1 LFACAA
7 PVDDSV
13 TRRRLGIPAE
23 WADAFQ
29 EQIDMIDW
37 GVDNET

>member
-1 LFACAA
+1 
-7 PVDDSV
+7 V

-37 GVDNET
+37 GVDKET